1 VLAEVASYFQN
12 LGIIPPVAKLN
23 TDINNALISVVAQA
37 SAETVTAI
45 QRMQGCYNQAIS
57 QGSLNTAQNCYQSSG
72 PMTSYQNIFN
82 GM

>member
-1 VLAEVASYFQN
+1 
-12 LGIIPPVAKLN
+12 
-23 TDINNALISVVAQA
+23 
-37 SAETVTAI
+37 
-45 QRMQGCYNQAIS
+45 MQGCYNQAIS